1 MVPLRCAIPRAPR
14 FSRGL
19 LTHPARQALPWSV
32 LCRPFLAQPSPHPR
46 RYLNSPRIPRT
57 RLVTPPASARGA
69 PSLPWSV
76 IPPFSAP
83 LPFPPTP
90 LRAPWER
97 GAPHSA
103 LPRATAAQPPEIPP
117 SAHRVPSALS
127 VACADA
133 SPTAPR
139 SAWRPPSQPSLHAL
153 RPKDT
158 EERGLQVPVA
168 ALRSSVAPLRN
179 RHFKAAS
186 PHHAPRATY
195 GGPAGLHTLRASQA
209 HHSAVPFTVPAPAAR
224 PTPCSAPQDPGAASN
239 ARSSCARPL
248 RRTLWRPPRRL
259 PALSLVEGRRR
270 GAARSTPD
278 RSRPP
283 AQPDHG
289 RHADVPS
296 ANWL

>member
-1 MVPLRCAIPRAPR
+1 VVPLRCAIPRAPR

-133 SPTAPR
+133 SPTSPR

-158 EERGLQVPVA
+158 EERGLQEPVA

-186 PHHAPRATY
+186 HHHAPRAAY
-195 GGPAGLHTLRASQA
+195 GGPAGLHTLRPRHGSCLPYGPHAPRQALRFSGVPPLASPQRCA
-209 HHSAVPFTVPAPAAR
+209 AVRRV
-224 PTPCSAPQDPGAASN
+224 
-239 ARSSCARPL
+239 L
-248 RRTLWRPPRRL
+248 RRKRLRKRRTAAPLSQTL
-259 PALSLVEGRRR
+259 
-270 GAARSTPD
+270 RSTASCP
-278 RSRPP
+278 
-283 AQPDHG
+283 
-289 RHADVPS
+289 
-296 ANWL
+296 